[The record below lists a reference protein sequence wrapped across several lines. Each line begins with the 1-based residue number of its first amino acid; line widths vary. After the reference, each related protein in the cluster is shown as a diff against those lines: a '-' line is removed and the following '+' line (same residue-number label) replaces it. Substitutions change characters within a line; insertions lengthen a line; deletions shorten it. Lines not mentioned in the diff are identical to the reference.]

1 MFRMWFKRLTSSL
14 DPYTKELLNMNIGHI
29 LKDKLIIIVSHD
41 VKYIPE
47 DAHVYEVKDKKIYC
61 LK

>member
-1 MFRMWFKRLTSSL
+1 MILL
-14 DPYTKELLNMNIGHI
+14 DLLEIKDPSFLKKMNIGHI

-47 DAHVYEVKDKKIYC
+47 DAHVYEVKDKKIFC